1 MAMSVADAVTVE
13 GNWNWNL
20 VYRLLPHN
28 LACLIAGMDP
38 PRRDDREDEMIWGPD
53 PRGKFTVKSAY
64 EILDVTEDDPD
75 SQIWKTIWQWNGP
88 SRIKHF
94 LWTLAH
100 GRILTNAERMR
111 RHLSTNADCANCPGI
126 KEDALHV
133 VRDCGLAKQVWQY
146 FIQPVDATSF
156 FSDSLHAWMLRS
168 LKHPDFS
175 LTFGIVIWLLWKA
188 RNEAIFENKP
198 VTSDQLRLRVLHW
211 ITGVRETMR
220 ADSQV
225 SLRGANR
232 RIEALIGWNLAP
244 PDWVTLNTDGSV
256 LSNNRAAAGGII
268 RDHVGRTIATFSA
281 NLGTC
286 TIMRAELRAAE
297 MGFKVAWDLGLRK
310 VHLQVDSLAAAAA
323 INGEITENPRHEGT
337 LLNIRELRHRNWETV
352 VSHTFREGNVVAD
365 LLAHHGHL
373 LNFGIHTDCNYPAE
387 VRSAIWDDFC
397 RIVFPRLIHSNN

>member
-1 MAMSVADAVTVE
+1 
-13 GNWNWNL
+13 
-20 VYRLLPHN
+20 
-28 LACLIAGMDP
+28 
-38 PRRDDREDEMIWGPD
+38 
-53 PRGKFTVKSAY
+53 
-64 EILDVTEDDPD
+64 
-75 SQIWKTIWQWNGP
+75 
-88 SRIKHF
+88 
-94 LWTLAH
+94 
-100 GRILTNAERMR
+100 MR